1 MPNPDPLHVVRDDE
15 RLLIRVGGELLD
27 ERAYRIGLVDGAA
40 SHPLWRRIIAA
51 IVGAFIA
58 GLLIGRLIVPVS
70 AAPRPAQPVISGAAI
85 EAGATGNLAGQI
97 GAPLQDRDPARSGE
111 YASGAPTSDS
121 GTAIASGIVAYAAP
135 ALGDRYLALPGG
147 PGSLV
152 RICTNGSANIPRN
165 IPARCLER
173 TSTDAGPTLSM
184 QRAGRIADVSF
195 ADFAW
200 LCRCDPPDVGLL
212 VATIEWIRPELTPP
226 ATETEP

>member
-70 AAPRPAQPVISGAAI
+70 AAPRPAQPVIPGAAI

-97 GAPLQDRDPARSGE
+97 GASLQDRDPARSGE
-111 YASGAPTSDS
+111 YASGAPTSDV
-121 GTAIASGIVAYAAP
+121 GTALASGIVAYAAP

-147 PGSLV
+147 AGALV
-152 RICTNGSANIPRN
+152 RIC
-165 IPARCLER
+165 ARSGTVCLDR
-173 TSTDAGPTLSM
+173 VSTDAGPALSM

-195 ADFAW
+195 VDFAW

-212 VATIEWIRPELTPP
+212 VATIEWIGPELTPP

>member
-40 SHPLWRRIIAA
+40 SHPLWGRIIAV

-70 AAPRPAQPVISGAAI
+70 AAPRSGQTTERFDLSPPSSAA
-85 EAGATGNLAGQI
+85 L
-97 GAPLQDRDPARSGE
+97 
-111 YASGAPTSDS
+111 SGAPRSGTAVEAAAEATRVAPTPVGGVGAPPSPAADV

-147 PGSLV
+147 PGALV
-152 RICTNGSANIPRN
+152 RIC
-165 IPARCLER
+165 ARSGTVCLDR
-173 TSTDAGPTLSM
+173 VSTDAGPALSM

-195 ADFAW
+195 VDFAW
-200 LCRCDPPDVGLL
+200 LCRCDPPNVGLL